1 MTRCGIRV
9 IFHHCVVLSHL
20 MFPPFK
26 KKKNLIKKKIKKDT
40 IIVTAHSNELLCS
53 RFLQKK

>member
-1 MTRCGIRV
+1 MRYQDNIPPLCGA
-9 IFHHCVVLSHL
+9 
-20 MFPPFK
+20 FPSDVAVSPIK
-26 KKKNLIKKKIKKDT
+26 KKKKLIKKKIKKDT